1 MRIAF
6 DAKRAYQNGTGLGH
20 YSRTL
25 ISSLATDFPQH
36 DYFLCAP
43 KLTDRFDV
51 SSFTNIQNVTPKS
64 LLSKMLSSAW
74 RSSWV
79 KSDLKEMDID
89 IYHGLSNEIPRSIN
103 KTQIKSIVTIHD
115 LIFERYPEQYKK
127 IDVQIYRQ
135 KFKYACQNAD
145 VVIAISQQTKED
157 IIRFYNIPESKIV
170 ICYQSC
176 IPAFATRVSE
186 EEKQRIKAVYNLPEK
201 FYLYVGSII
210 ERKNLLNICKAL
222 SLLEKNGNRIPLVA
236 IGDGDYYKQQVKQYI
251 KSAGLEQQVI
261 FLSEKEQLKSL
272 HSFVTAKDFP
282 AIYQQALCM
291 VYPSFFEGFGI
302 PVLEALWSKIPVIT
316 SNVSCLPETG
326 GDAAFYVNP
335 ASPEEIAEAL
345 KAISTD
351 AAMVETMVEKGSRHA
366 LKFTPEKCAADVM
379 QVYLR
384 LNDGLY
390 NRH

>member
-1 MRIAF
+1 MKIAF

-25 ISSLATDFPQH
+25 ISSLAESYKENE
-36 DYFLCAP
+36 YFLCAP
-43 KLTDRFDV
+43 KLTNRFNI
-51 SSFTNIQNVTPKS
+51 SSLGNIQNVTPHGFV
-64 LLSKMLSSAW
+64 SKMLRSIW

-79 KSDLKEMDID
+79 VKDLDKIDVD
-89 IYHGLSNEIPRSIN
+89 IYHGLSNEIPRNIN
-103 KTQIKSIVTIHD
+103 KTKIKSVVTVHD
-115 LIFERYPEQYKK
+115 LIFERYPEQYNK

-135 KFKYACQNAD
+135 KFKYACQHAD
-145 VVIAISQQTKED
+145 VVIAISQQTKDD
-157 IIRFYNIPESKIV
+157 ILKFYKIPEHKIV

-176 IPAFATRVSE
+176 NSSFATRVSE
-186 EEKQRIKAVYNLPEK
+186 EEKQRVKSVYNLPGE

-222 SLLEKNGNRIPLVA
+222 PILEKLGNPIPLVV
-236 IGDGDYYKQQVKQYI
+236 IGEGSEYKQKVKQYI
-251 KSAGLEQQVI
+251 SEAGLEQRVI
-261 FLSEKEQLKSL
+261 FLSDREDLKSL
-272 HSFVTAKDFP
+272 HSFITAKDFP

-326 GDAAFYVNP
+326 GDAAFYVDP
-335 ASPEEIAEAL
+335 SSPEEIAAAL
-345 KAISTD
+345 NNISVD
-351 AAMVETMVEKGSRHA
+351 KVMVETMVKKGWLHA
-366 LKFTPEKCAADVM
+366 QKFTPQKCAAEVM

-384 LNDGLY
+384 LHG
-390 NRH
+390 

>member
-1 MRIAF
+1 MKIAF

-25 ISSLATDFPQH
+25 ISSLANDFPENE
-36 DYFLCAP
+36 YYLCAP
-43 KLTDRFDV
+43 KLTERFDI
-51 SSFTNIQNVTPKS
+51 SSLKNVRNVVPTRLHK
-64 LLSKMLSSAW
+64 KMLSSLW

-79 KSDLKEMDID
+79 KSDLEKMNID
-89 IYHGLSNEIPRSIN
+89 IYHGLSNEIPRNIN
-103 KTQIKSIVTIHD
+103 KTSIKSVVTIHD
-115 LIFERYPEQYKK
+115 LIFERYPDQYKK
-127 IDVQIYRQ
+127 IDVQIYHK
-135 KFKYACQNAD
+135 KFKYACQKAD

-157 IIRFYNIPESKIV
+157 IMRFYNIPEEKIT

-176 IPAFATRVSE
+176 NPGFAVEISE
-186 EEKQRIKAVYNLPEK
+186 EEKQRIKKLYGLPEE

-222 SLLEKNGNRIPLVA
+222 SVLDKEQNNIPLVV
-236 IGDGDYYKQQVKQYI
+236 IGDGGSYKKKVKQYI
-251 KSAGLEQQVI
+251 SEAGLTDRVI
-261 FLSEKEQLKSL
+261 FLSDKEELKSL
-272 HSFVTAKDFP
+272 HSFITAKDFP

-326 GDAAFYVNP
+326 GDAAYYVDP
-335 ASPEEIAEAL
+335 ASPAEIASAL
-345 KAISTD
+345 SSIKNNKELIA
-351 AAMVETMVEKGSRHA
+351 TMIDKGWQHA
-366 LKFTPEKCAADVM
+366 QKFTPQKCAADVM

-384 LNDGLY
+384 FQ
-390 NRH
+390 

>member
-25 ISSLATDFPQH
+25 VSSLATDFPEH
-36 DYFLCAP
+36 EYFLCAP
-43 KLTDRFDV
+43 KITNRFNV
-51 SSFTNIQNVTPKS
+51 SSFRNIQNLTPKN
-64 LLSKMLSSAW
+64 LVSKMLPAAW

-79 KSDLKEMDID
+79 KDDLQMLDID
-89 IYHGLSNEIPRSIN
+89 IYHGLSNEIPRNIN

-127 IDVQIYRQ
+127 IDVRIYRQ

-145 VVIAISQQTKED
+145 VVIAISQQTKDD

-176 IPAFATRVSE
+176 NPAFANKVSE
-186 EEKQRIKAVYNLPEK
+186 EEKQRIKTIYSLPDQ

-222 SLLEKNGNRIPLVA
+222 SILEKNGNRTPLVV
-236 IGDGDYYKQQVKQYI
+236 IGDGGNYKQQVKEYI
-251 KSAGLEQQVI
+251 QTTGLSQQAF
-261 FLSEKEQLKSL
+261 FLSEKEQLKTL
-272 HSFVTAKDFP
+272 HSFITAKDFP

-326 GDAAFYVNP
+326 GDAAYYVDP
-335 ASPEEIAEAL
+335 ASPEQIAEGL
-345 KAISTD
+345 NRISTD
-351 AAMVETMVEKGSRHA
+351 TSMVKKMVEEGWRHA

-379 QVYLR
+379 QLYLR